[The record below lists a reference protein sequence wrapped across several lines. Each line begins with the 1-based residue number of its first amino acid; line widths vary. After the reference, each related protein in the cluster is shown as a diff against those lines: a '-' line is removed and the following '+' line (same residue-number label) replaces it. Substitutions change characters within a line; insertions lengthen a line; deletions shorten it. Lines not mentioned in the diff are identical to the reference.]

1 MAFIAVCTPDLKV
14 SKPDLALSI
23 AVLIFGKTV
32 LDRKFTTVEI
42 VVEIPCQTGLTTLF
56 QRKVKIGARTF
67 EMNAHSPMSAG
78 FMTHSQAVWIAAPMS
93 RKTGCTTLA
102 HRNWMIGTSTPVMN
116 DHIADRAGE
125 MILAQAEAMKLET
138 ADHTG

>member
-1 MAFIAVCTPDLKV
+1 
-14 SKPDLALSI
+14 
-23 AVLIFGKTV
+23 
-32 LDRKFTTVEI
+32 
-42 VVEIPCQTGLTTLF
+42 
-56 QRKVKIGARTF
+56 
-67 EMNAHSPMSAG
+67 
-78 FMTHSQAVWIAAPMS
+78 MTHSQAVWIAAPMS